1 MLKLFQSIF
10 DLVGGGNKARGRYP
24 EALIEMAIDR
34 AVDGT
39 DPRIR
44 ALPGYRKRLRA
55 PVIHAADHV
64 IALVDSLP
72 EPVAATRKAFAGDS
86 RLAALF
92 ASAEHLR
99 EVFAGDAA
107 LGEFRDRHPGCER
120 VTSLLVAERH
130 EKNVLGMELDGE
142 LLKREVAQVAIN
154 FRSHR
159 LVDPDTDEAEM
170 RRQLKRRAFDHLLS
184 LALARITE
192 IQGERAGLNRQRDLL
207 RRKLSALQH
216 GGFDFDAAGGER
228 PDPEKLQAEL
238 DDIEAQM
245 SALGVDDR
253 ALSAHLDIVAGLL
266 AEAERQFWG
275 EELVLHLDR
284 MNIRRDPQDGTA
296 REIRLQE
303 LHNARGRR
311 LVMLLVS
318 IDPGELP
325 QRVDAVTAAERYLA

>member
-10 DLVGGGNKARGRYP
+10 GRDEAQGRYP
-24 EALIEMAIDR
+24 EALVDMAIDR

-72 EPVAATRKAFAGDS
+72 APVSATRKDFAGDP
-86 RLAALF
+86 RLPALF

-107 LGEFRDRHPGCER
+107 LGEFRDRHPGGER
-120 VTSLLVAERH
+120 VIALLLAERH

-142 LLKREVAQVAIN
+142 LLKREVAQVAVN

-159 LVDPDTDEAEM
+159 LVDADTDEAEM

-192 IQGERAGLNRQRDLL
+192 VQGERAGLNRQRDLL

-216 GGFDFDAAGGER
+216 GGFNFDAAGGER
-228 PDPEKLQAEL
+228 PDPAGLQAEL
-238 DDIEAQM
+238 DDIEAQLA
-245 SALGVDDR
+245 ALGVDDR

-284 MNIRRDPQDGTA
+284 MNIRRDAQDASA
-296 REIRLQE
+296 RELRFQE
-303 LHNARGRR
+303 LHNARGRH
-311 LVMLLVS
+311 LVMLLITV
-318 IDPGELP
+318 DPGELP

>member
-10 DLVGGGNKARGRYP
+10 DLVGGGNEARGRYP
-24 EALIEMAIDR
+24 EALIEMAIER

-72 EPVAATRKAFAGDS
+72 EPVAATRRDFAVDP
-86 RLAALF
+86 RLSALF
-92 ASAEHLR
+92 ASAEHMR

-107 LGEFRDRHPGCER
+107 LGEFRDRHPGGGR
-120 VTSLLVAERH
+120 ITSLLVAERH

-192 IQGERAGLNRQRDLL
+192 VQSERADLNRQRDLL
-207 RRKLSALQH
+207 RRKLSALRN
-216 GGFDFDAAGGER
+216 GGWSFDAAGGGR
-228 PDPEKLQAEL
+228 PDPDTLQAEL
-238 DDIEAQM
+238 DDIEAQF

-253 ALSAHLDIVAGLL
+253 ILSAHLDITANLL
-266 AEAERQFWG
+266 AEAEKHFWA

-284 MNIRRDPQDGTA
+284 MNIQRDPQDASA

-303 LHNARGRR
+303 LRNARGRR
-311 LVMLLVS
+311 LVTLL
-318 IDPGELP
+318 ITLDPSELP
-325 QRVDAVTAAERYLA
+325 QRVDVITAAEKYLA

>member
-10 DLVGGGNKARGRYP
+10 GRDEAHGRYP
-24 EALIEMAIDR
+24 EVLIDMAIDR

-39 DPRIR
+39 DPRMR

-72 EPVAATRKAFAGDS
+72 APVSATSKDFTGDP
-86 RLAALF
+86 RLSALF

-99 EVFAGDAA
+99 EVFVGDAA
-107 LGEFRDRHPGCER
+107 LSEFRDRHPGGER
-120 VTSLLVAERH
+120 VTALLLAECV
-130 EKNVLGMELDGE
+130 EKNVLGIELDGE
-142 LLKREVAQVAIN
+142 MLKREVAQVAVS

-159 LVDPDTDEAEM
+159 LVDPDVNELET

-184 LALARITE
+184 LALARIAE
-192 IQGERAGLNRQRDLL
+192 VQGERAGLNRQRDLL

-216 GGFDFDAAGGER
+216 GGWSFDDAGGER
-228 PDPEKLQAEL
+228 PEPAKLQTELDGIEAEL
-238 DDIEAQM
+238 A
-245 SALGVDDR
+245 ALGVDDH
-253 ALSAHLDIVAGLL
+253 ALSAHLDIVTGVL
-266 AEAERQFWG
+266 AEAERHFWG
-275 EELVLHLDR
+275 EERVLHLDR
-284 MNIRRDPQDGTA
+284 MNIERGPQDASA

-311 LVMLLVS
+311 LAMLLIA

-325 QRVDAVTAAERYLA
+325 QRVDVITAAERYLA